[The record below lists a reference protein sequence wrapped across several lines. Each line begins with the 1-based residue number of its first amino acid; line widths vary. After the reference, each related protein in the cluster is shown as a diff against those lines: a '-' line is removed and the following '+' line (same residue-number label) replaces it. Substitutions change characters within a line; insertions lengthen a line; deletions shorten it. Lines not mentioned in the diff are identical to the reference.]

1 MTDAFGLSHL
11 DDEPI
16 VAASNA
22 YSGKNS
28 VAARRLRVKL
38 QRRDRYGRW
47 VEMGGVL
54 SFKVRIDGTVQTKI
68 GRAVGGSERDGY
80 IRVVIPEGQGI
91 RPGTYHISEKV
102 SRTAKAMLGEDYL
115 EEKGVKTDANG
126 NSIGEVLDRDIED
139 LKDLFREDTSDLD
152 RALLDGV
159 LSTDEKSALDASR
172 KSSPVHKSYNV
183 VDASGKRVD
192 EDEVGGLD
200 FTDITDS
207 RN

>member
-1 MTDAFGLSHL
+1 
-11 DDEPI
+11 
-16 VAASNA
+16 
-22 YSGKNS
+22 
-28 VAARRLRVKL
+28 
-38 QRRDRYGRW
+38 
-47 VEMGGVL
+47 MGGVL

-115 EEKGVKTDANG
+115 EEKGVKVDANG

-139 LKDLFREDTSDLD
+139 VKDLFREDTSDLD

-172 KSSPVHKSYNV
+172 KSSAAHKSYNV
-183 VDASGKRVD
+183 VDESGKRVD
-192 EDEVGGLD
+192 EDEASGLD
-200 FTDITDS
+200 FTDIADS
-207 RN
+207 RNWRLRKNKDGSIKSGKYLSPDKKLRAEIYQTESGKTYMKVSYPSDKNLI